1 MYIAVCDDQIEDLEW
16 ISKLLCRWQENR
28 KAALRFRTFRS
39 AAELL
44 DVAGRE
50 GSFDLYLLDV
60 MMPGTNGLSAA
71 REIRNFDDA
80 AKIVFLTASPGFA
93 YESYRV
99 HALDYLLKPIRAQML
114 FPLLDQLYQ
123 WEQGTRD
130 GLTVKYGSTLIRIPF
145 SRSAFVEVSGKH
157 LYFNLT
163 DGSVREVFGSLN
175 EYEPQLPNTEFMRIG
190 RSCIVNILQ
199 IREFSP
205 AGIHTFSGKN
215 IAVPRRLYSGLQK
228 EYMKLLFAQRKE

>member
-130 GLTVKYGSTLIRIPF
+130 GLTVKCGSTLIRIPF
-145 SRSAFVEVSGKH
+145 SRLVSGKH

>member
-1 MYIAVCDDQIEDLEW
+1 MYIAVCDDQAEDLELV
-16 ISKLLCRWQENR
+16 SKLLRLWQEER

-44 DVAGRE
+44 DIAKKE

-71 REIRNFDDA
+71 RELREFDGA
-80 AKIVFLTASPGFA
+80 ANLVFLTASPGFA

-99 HALDYLLKPIRAQML
+99 HALDYLLKPVRAQML
-114 FPLLDQLYQ
+114 FPLLDRLYQ
-123 WEQGTRD
+123 REQEPRD
-130 GLTVKYGSTLIRIPF
+130 GLTVKCGSTLIRIPF
-145 SRSAFVEVSGKH
+145 SQLAFVEVSGKH

-175 EYEPQLPNTEFMRIG
+175 EYEPQLSGTEFLRIG

-199 IREFSP
+199 IREFSS
-205 AGIHTFSGKN
+205 AGISTFSGKN
-215 IAVPRRLYSGLQK
+215 IPVPRRLYSGLQK
-228 EYMKLLFAQRKE
+228 EYMKLLFEHRRE